1 MTVKIKT
8 LQKGGKLGELL
19 RSREASLLL
28 VMALLVAVIQ
38 WRSGGRFLTGT
49 VISQLIQNYAYT
61 MVLSFGMLLVLL
73 IGGID
78 ISIGATLALSGMSTS
93 LLMRDGVITNPLVAF
108 LFSILVGL
116 VCGFVIGLVVSKGK
130 VIPIIA
136 TLGMQYIYRG
146 LTYFVSD
153 TQWVPSDKM
162 LAGYK
167 AFAQGATLGINNLFW
182 IVIVLFAA
190 MIVFLKWTGFG
201 RQIYAVGSNADA
213 AKISGINIDQVK
225 IIVYSINGAI
235 AGLAGAMYTSL
246 YATAQGNMANGAEMD
261 VIAACVIG
269 GVSLNG
275 GQGSA
280 LGVLLG
286 AVTIAIISKS
296 LSLVGID
303 AFWQQALKGAIIAL
317 AVLVNVIVQRNT
329 ARKALEGRDI

>member
-1 MTVKIKT
+1 MKNNT
-8 LQKGGKLGELL
+8 LLKKSRVGELL
-19 RSREASLLL
+19 RSRESSLLL
-28 VMALLVAVIQ
+28 VMVLLCAVIQ
-38 WRSGGRFLTGT
+38 WRSGGRFLSGT
-49 VISQLIQNYAYT
+49 VITQLTQNYAYT

-78 ISIGATLALSGMSTS
+78 ISIGATLALSGMSTC
-93 LLMRDGVITNPLVAF
+93 LLMRDGIITNPLLAF
-108 LFSILVGL
+108 AFSTLVGL
-116 VCGFVIGLVVSKGK
+116 ACGLVIGVVVAKGK

-167 AFAQGATLGINNLFW
+167 AFAQGSFLGINNLFW
-182 IVIVLFAA
+182 IVLVLFAVA
-190 MIVFLKWTGFG
+190 VVFLKWTGFG
-201 RQIYAVGSNADA
+201 RQIYEVGSNAEA
-213 AKISGINIDQVK
+213 AKISGINIDRVK
-225 IIVYSINGAI
+225 IIVYAINGAI
-235 AGLAGAMYTSL
+235 AGLAGAMYTSM

-280 LGVLLG
+280 FGVLLG
-286 AVTIAIISKS
+286 AITIAIISKS

-303 AFWQQALKGAIIAL
+303 AFWQQALKGAIILL
-317 AVLVNVIVQRNT
+317 AVLINVVVQRNA
-329 ARKALEGRDI
+329 ARKALEGREI